1 MLHPSDKTN
10 ATRDKLLNQGVS
22 VFIER
27 GYHGT
32 GIKEILDPVNVPK
45 GSFYNY
51 FKSKEEFGA
60 EIIRHFAAGLDRLLD
75 GKLKQGDAGL
85 SGLREFFAEVTEMHE
100 ERRLGC
106 LVGNLGA
113 ELGGA
118 SESCRLAM
126 AAALHGWRDRFAAA
140 LTRAQEDGTVR
151 KDLPAED
158 LADFL
163 IDAFEG
169 ALIRMKIENSTDP
182 LKKFRSLVLDDFFK
196 A

>member
-1 MLHPSDKTN
+1 MLNSRTKTE
-10 ATRDKLLNQGVS
+10 ATKERLLDEGVC

-32 GIKEILDPVNVPK
+32 GIKEVLDSVNVPK

-60 EIIRHFAAGLDRLLD
+60 EIIRHFAAQLEKQLE
-75 GKLKQGDAGL
+75 GKLERADSGLAGL
-85 SGLREFFAEVTEMHE
+85 RDFFAEVTEMHE
-100 ERRLGC
+100 DSRLGC

-113 ELGGA
+113 ELGSA
-118 SESCRLAM
+118 SELCRVAM
-126 AAALHGWRDRFAAA
+126 AEAMHGWRDRFAAA
-140 LTRAQEDGTVR
+140 LGRAQDDGTVR
-151 KDLPAED
+151 SDLSAVA

-163 IDAFEG
+163 LDSFEG
-169 ALIRMKIENSTDP
+169 ALIRMKIEGSTEP
-182 LKKFRSLVLDDFFK
+182 LKKFESMVFDEFFR